1 MIAVCL
7 AVPSGTL
14 LCEQLTRLKREPV
27 REMKGTLVLLV
38 LALLAL
44 AAIAIAAEP
53 MNPAVRQLATS
64 TATDEPVAMVLSG
77 AALLAFAS
85 ALKRA
90 G

>member
-1 MIAVCL
+1 
-7 AVPSGTL
+7 
-14 LCEQLTRLKREPV
+14 
-27 REMKGTLVLLV
+27 MKATLVLLV

-53 MNPAVRQLATS
+53 TTPAVRQLATS
-64 TATDEPVAMVLSG
+64 TATDEPVAMILSG

>member
-1 MIAVCL
+1 
-7 AVPSGTL
+7 
-14 LCEQLTRLKREPV
+14 
-27 REMKGTLVLLV
+27 MKGTLVLLV
-38 LALLAL
+38 LTLLAL

-53 MNPAVRQLATS
+53 VTPAVRQFAS
-64 TATDEPVAMVLSG
+64 SAIDEPVAMLFSG

>member
-1 MIAVCL
+1 
-7 AVPSGTL
+7 
-14 LCEQLTRLKREPV
+14 
-27 REMKGTLVLLV
+27 MKGTLVILV

-53 MNPAVRQLATS
+53 LTPAVRQFVTS

-77 AALLAFAS
+77 AALLIFAN